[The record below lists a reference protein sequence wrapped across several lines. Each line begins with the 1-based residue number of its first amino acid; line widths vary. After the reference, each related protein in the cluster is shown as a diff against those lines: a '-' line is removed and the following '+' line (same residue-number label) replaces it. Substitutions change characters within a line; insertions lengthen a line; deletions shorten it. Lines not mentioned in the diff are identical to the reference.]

1 MPTQNLLFPAQEA
14 LSGLRDSGIKNT
26 ASAISEIIDNSVD
39 AGANKIEVLIFETPQ
54 KSGSRTLDKIDKIC
68 IIDDGSGMN
77 SDVLGK
83 CLSVGGR
90 DDGDDDSE
98 NHTGRF
104 GYGLPNS
111 SMSQCKKVEVYSWQ
125 NKGKVLYTY
134 LDYDEVKEKKLQHCQ
149 PVSENN
155 IPKEIISNLKNKLE
169 NSGTIIVW
177 SKCDRLDIARGDTLF
192 NHMSGD
198 LCRIFRHRLDDDES
212 YGKKVKI
219 NYKIAGKDFDKTFN
233 ANDPVYLLKP
243 NTTPGHEKEQTNLQV
258 YNENIPITYIDDD
271 GNKKSSNVR
280 LIFSISKPTI
290 QALGGGSALGKH
302 YAKNTGISVVR
313 CAREISFKTF
323 GFFDR
328 FEQRNRWWGCEIRY
342 DGDGKIEILKK
353 IDSIFGLTNNKQEV
367 TKFYYEDERIAEETY
382 GEEEYDDRKK
392 TDLSLQMRLAI
403 SKKFKDIHSEHFK
416 TIMSRGVGKKKGG
429 KTGNSSVDLVNKV
442 LGDDN
447 SQTRSFIES
456 QKKTEEQKKEELKKI
471 IKESDPDIGKKD
483 LDDETEAALKRKVDI
498 QFGEWPG
505 EQFFTVKLA
514 GNAAVGVINKS
525 HPYYKDFYD
534 KLAQKE
540 DGNDIKTVDM
550 LLMAFVRMEDEMYSM
565 RDDIEKIRNRWGR
578 YLQDFLDELKK
589 SN

>member
-1 MPTQNLLFPAQEA
+1 MENTNLLFPAQEA

-39 AGANKIEVLIFETPQ
+39 AGANHIEVLVFEKPQ
-54 KSGSRTLDKIDKIC
+54 RSGARTLDKIDKIC
-68 IIDDGSGMN
+68 ILDNGTGMN
-77 SDVLGK
+77 LEILNK

-90 DDGDDDSE
+90 DDGDDDNE

-125 NKGKVLYTY
+125 EKNKINYTY
-134 LDYDEVKEKKLQHCQ
+134 LDYDEVKEKKLQYCQ
-149 PVSENN
+149 PAYAKD
-155 IPKEIISNLKNKLE
+155 IPDDIKKNLKNSIGS
-169 NSGTIIVW
+169 SGTIIIW
-177 SKCDRLDIARGDTLF
+177 SKCDRLDIARGDTLY
-192 NHMSGD
+192 NHMNGD
-198 LCRIFRHRLDDDES
+198 LCRVFRHRLDDDET

-219 NYKIAGKDFDKTFN
+219 NYKIAEKNFDKTFH

-243 NTTPGHEKEQTNLQV
+243 NTTPGFEKQQTNLEV
-258 YNENIPITYIDDD
+258 YNQDIPITYLDDD
-271 GNKKSSNVR
+271 NKKQTSNVR
-280 LIFSISKPTI
+280 LIFSVSKPSI
-290 QALGGGSALGKH
+290 QALGGASKLGKH

-342 DGDGKIEILKK
+342 DGEGNINILKK

-367 TKFYYEDERIAEETY
+367 TKFYYEDTKLAEEVY
-382 GEEEYDDRKK
+382 GEDEYEERKK

-403 SKKFKDIHSEHFK
+403 SKRFRDIHSEHYK
-416 TIMSRGVGKKKGG
+416 VITSRGAGKKKGG
-429 KTGNSSVDLVNKV
+429 SSGNSSVDLVNKV
-442 LGDDN
+442 LGDDDKK
-447 SQTRSFIES
+447 TRSFIEA
-456 QKKTEEQKKEELKKI
+456 QNKTEQQKKEELQKI
-471 IKESDPDIGKKD
+471 IKQSDPEIDQKD
-483 LDDETEAALKRKVDI
+483 LEEETIAALKRKVDI

-505 EQFFTVKLA
+505 EQFFTVRLA
-514 GNAAVGVINKS
+514 GNAAVGIINKA

-534 KLAQKE
+534 KLLQKE
-540 DGNDIKTVDM
+540 DSNDIKTVDM

-578 YLQDFLDELKK
+578 YLQDFMEELKK
-589 SN
+589 NN